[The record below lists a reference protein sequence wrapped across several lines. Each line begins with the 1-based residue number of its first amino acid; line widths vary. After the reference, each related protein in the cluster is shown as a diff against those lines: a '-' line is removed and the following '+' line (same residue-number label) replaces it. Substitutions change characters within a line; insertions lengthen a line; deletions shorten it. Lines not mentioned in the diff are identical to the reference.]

1 MTPLGLGLKV
11 VSFTLMLPLLQNPN
25 INNALFGN
33 NLKSKT
39 EFITL
44 RYKLQRIYLQKER
57 IPKWHVYL
65 EILKIF
71 KEKCLKNVLVYLVF
85 VWSVC
90 GILVNVISHNVLF

>member
-44 RYKLQRIYLQKER
+44 RYKLQRIYLQKE
-57 IPKWHVYL
+57 
-65 EILKIF
+65 
-71 KEKCLKNVLVYLVF
+71 KNP
-85 VWSVC
+85 
-90 GILVNVISHNVLF
+90 